1 MKIYGVIALLV
12 ILIGSWFLYS
22 RTGSE
27 MALIDQK
34 IAEYE
39 EIGDPDGM
47 VPKLESEKQGLEG
60 QKTFNGILLAFL
72 SAGIVGILFVIFV
85 LPAIAHRV
93 THAVYDSGEEVE
105 NDPLHEARS
114 LIAQGEYEGAI
125 EALKVA
131 AAADPTNRY
140 PWVEIAKLQKN
151 HLENTPAAIQT
162 IRDAVQSQDWEIDDA
177 AFLMFRL
184 SELYHE
190 SGDENS
196 AAVTLRQVIEQFPET
211 RHSANARHK
220 LNEWGLA

>member
-1 MKIYGVIALLV
+1 MKVYGVIALLV
-12 ILIGSWFLYS
+12 ILIGSWFLFS

-27 MALIDQK
+27 MGEIGKK
-34 IAEYE
+34 IAAYE

-47 VPKLESEKQGLEG
+47 VPALQSQMQSLEG

-72 SAGIVGILFVIFV
+72 SAGVVGILFVIFV
-85 LPAIAHRV
+85 LPAIAQRV
-93 THAVYDSGEEVE
+93 THAVYDSAEEVE
-105 NDPLHEARS
+105 NDPLHDARS

-131 AAADPTNRY
+131 AAADPTNRF
-140 PWVEIAKLQKN
+140 PWVEIARLQKN
-151 HLENTPAAIQT
+151 HLEDTPAAIVT

-177 AFLMFRL
+177 AFFMFRL

-190 SGDENS
+190 TGDDAS
-196 AAVTLRQVIEQFPET
+196 AAVTLKQVIEQFPET

-220 LNEWGLA
+220 LNEWSLA